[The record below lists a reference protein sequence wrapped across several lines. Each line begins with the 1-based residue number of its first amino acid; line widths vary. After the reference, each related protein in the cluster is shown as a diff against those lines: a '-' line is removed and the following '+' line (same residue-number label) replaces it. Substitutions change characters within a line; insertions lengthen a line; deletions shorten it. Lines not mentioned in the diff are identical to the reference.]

1 MKTSTLIK
9 LGGLTLILAQLLL
22 MIVDTSYYL
31 TGQPANP
38 TSVVAWIAIF
48 GLIVRTLGIMTAYVV
63 MARSGGVVVLIGF
76 IVLVFGEFS
85 SVARMTLSLGVA
97 EGVMISDQLGRAH
110 SYASA
115 QVFLPWFFILGQL
128 IFGVAIYLSKT
139 YPKIVGVL
147 IALLG
152 PLAYLTGPLAFTR
165 PIYTILNIIAWV
177 WLGWGLLSGKGITRL
192 ESESATT

>member
-63 MARSGGVVVLIGF
+63 MARSGGVVALIGF

-177 WLGWGLLSGKGITRL
+177 WLGWVLLSGKGITRL

>member
-63 MARSGGVVVLIGF
+63 MARSGGVVALIGF